1 MDNEYFI
8 TYDGELYHWGIKGM
22 KWGVRRYQNADGSL
36 TAAGKLRYSVG
47 NGGKYISKKI
57 DTKSAAKLKKL
68 QVKEA
73 AKLERLKIKEATK
86 NEKYKEKLD
95 RKKSHITNK
104 EYVKALSDE
113 KLKAINN
120 RDIAENTWLKNHP
133 EKKTVGRYIADD
145 LLKPAFEKAMKEQ
158 VNNYV
163 NKFVN
168 YSTKKVVDSILNSQD
183 FKGKS
188 KKK

>member
-1 MDNEYFI
+1 MINYEEEYLAHHG
-8 TYDGELYHWGIKGM
+8 TKGQR
-22 KWGVRRYQNADGSL
+22 WGVRRFQNSDGSL
-36 TAAGKLRYSVG
+36 TAAGKLRYSVDNVG
-47 NGGKYISKKI
+47 RSISKKV
-57 DTKSAAKLKKL
+57 DPKSAAKLKKR
-68 QVKEA
+68 QIKED
-73 AKLERLKIKEATK
+73 AKLERLKIKEAAK
-86 NEKYKEKLD
+86 NEKLEK
-95 RKKSHITNK
+95 KKSHISNK
-104 EYVKALSDE
+104 EYVKTLSDE

-163 NKFVN
+163 SKFVN
-168 YSTKKVVDSILNSQD
+168 YSTKKVVDSILNSPD
-183 FKGKS
+183 FKEKS

>member
-1 MDNEYFI
+1 MINYEEEYLAHHG
-8 TYDGELYHWGIKGM
+8 TKGQR
-22 KWGVRRYQNADGSL
+22 WGVRRFQNSDGSL
-36 TAAGKLRYSVG
+36 TAAGKLRYSVD
-47 NGGKYISKKI
+47 NGGRSISKKV
-57 DTKSAAKLKKL
+57 DPKSAAKLKKR
-68 QVKEA
+68 QVKED
-73 AKLERLKIKEATK
+73 AKLERLKIKEAAK
-86 NEKYKEKLD
+86 NEKLEE
-95 RKKSHITNK
+95 KKSHISDK
-104 EYVKALSDE
+104 EYVKTLSDE

-168 YSTKKVVDSILNSQD
+168 YSTKKVVDSILNSPD
-183 FKGKS
+183 FKEKS

>member
-1 MDNEYFI
+1 MINYEEEYLAHHG
-8 TYDGELYHWGIKGM
+8 TKGQR
-22 KWGVRRYQNADGSL
+22 WGVRRFQNSDGSL

-47 NGGKYISKKI
+47 NGGRSISKKV
-57 DTKSAAKLKKL
+57 DPKSEEKLKKR

-73 AKLERLKIKEATK
+73 AKLERLKIKEAAK
-86 NEKYKEKLD
+86 NEKLEK
-95 RKKSHITNK
+95 KKSHISNK
-104 EYVKALSDE
+104 EYVKTLSDE

-163 NKFVN
+163 SKFVN
-168 YSTKKVVDSILNSQD
+168 YSTKKVVDSILNSPD
-183 FKGKS
+183 FKEKS
-188 KKK
+188 RKK

>member
-1 MDNEYFI
+1 MINYEEEYLAHHG
-8 TYDGELYHWGIKGM
+8 TKGQR
-22 KWGVRRYQNADGSL
+22 WGVRRFQNSDGSL
-36 TAAGKLRYSVG
+36 TAAGKLRYSVD
-47 NGGKYISKKI
+47 KKV
-57 DTKSAAKLKKL
+57 DPKSAEKLKKR
-68 QVKEA
+68 QVKED
-73 AKLERLKIKEATK
+73 AKLERLKIKEASK
-86 NEKYKEKLD
+86 NENRKEKLEK
-95 RKKSHITNK
+95 KKSHISNK
-104 EYVKALSDE
+104 EYVKTLSDE

-168 YSTKKVVDSILNSQD
+168 YSTKKVVDSILNSPD
-183 FKGKS
+183 FKEKS

>member
-1 MDNEYFI
+1 MINYEEEYLAHHG
-8 TYDGELYHWGIKGM
+8 TKGQR
-22 KWGVRRYQNADGSL
+22 WGVRRFQNSDGSL

-47 NGGKYISKKI
+47 NGGRSISKKV
-57 DTKSAAKLKKL
+57 DPKSAAKLKKR
-68 QVKEA
+68 QVKED
-73 AKLERLKIKEATK
+73 AKLERLKIKEAAK
-86 NEKYKEKLD
+86 NEKLEK
-95 RKKSHITNK
+95 KKSHISNK
-104 EYVKALSDE
+104 EYVKTLSDE

-133 EKKTVGRYIADD
+133 EKKTVGKYIAND

-163 NKFVN
+163 SKFVN
-168 YSTKKVVDSILNSQD
+168 YSTKKVVDSILNSPD
-183 FKGKS
+183 FKEKS

>member
-1 MDNEYFI
+1 MINYEEEYLAHHG
-8 TYDGELYHWGIKGM
+8 TKGQR
-22 KWGVRRYQNADGSL
+22 WGVRRFQNSDGSL

-47 NGGKYISKKI
+47 NGGRSISKKV
-57 DTKSAAKLKKL
+57 DPKSEAK
-68 QVKEA
+68 ES
-73 AKLERLKIKEATK
+73 AKLERLKIKEAAK
-86 NEKYKEKLD
+86 NEKRKEKLEK
-95 RKKSHITNK
+95 KKSHISNK
-104 EYVKALSDE
+104 EYVKTLSDE

-133 EKKTVGRYIADD
+133 EKKTVGKYIAND

-163 NKFVN
+163 SKYIN
-168 YSTKKVVDSILNSQD
+168 YSTKKIVDSILNSPD
-183 FKGKS
+183 FKEKS

>member
-1 MDNEYFI
+1 MINYEEEYLAHHG
-8 TYDGELYHWGIKGM
+8 TKGQR
-22 KWGVRRYQNADGSL
+22 WGVRRFQNSDGSL
-36 TAAGKLRYSVG
+36 TAAGKLRYSVD
-47 NGGKYISKKI
+47 KKV
-57 DTKSAAKLKKL
+57 DPKSAEKLKKRH
-68 QVKEA
+68 VKED
-73 AKLERLKIKEATK
+73 AKLERLKIKEAAK
-86 NEKYKEKLD
+86 NEKRKEKLEE
-95 RKKSHITNK
+95 KKSHISNK
-104 EYVKALSDE
+104 EYVKTLSDE

-163 NKFVN
+163 SKFVN
-168 YSTKKVVDSILNSQD
+168 YSTKKVVDSILNSPN
-183 FKGKS
+183 FKEKS

>member
-1 MDNEYFI
+1 MINYEEEYLAHHG
-8 TYDGELYHWGIKGM
+8 TKG
-22 KWGVRRYQNADGSL
+22 KRKGVRRFQNSDGSL
-36 TAAGKLRYSVG
+36 TAAGKLRYSVD
-47 NGGKYISKKI
+47 KKV
-57 DTKSAAKLKKL
+57 DPKSAEKLKKR
-68 QVKEA
+68 QVKED
-73 AKLERLKIKEATK
+73 AKLERLKIKEASK
-86 NEKYKEKLD
+86 NENRKEKLEK
-95 RKKSHITNK
+95 KKSHISNK
-104 EYVKALSDE
+104 EYVKTLSDE

-168 YSTKKVVDSILNSQD
+168 YSTKKVVDSILNSPD
-183 FKGKS
+183 FKEKS

>member
-1 MDNEYFI
+1 MINYEEEYLAHHG
-8 TYDGELYHWGIKGM
+8 TKGQR
-22 KWGVRRYQNADGSL
+22 WGVRRFQNSDGSL

-47 NGGKYISKKI
+47 NGGRSISKKV
-57 DTKSAAKLKKL
+57 DPKSAAKLKK
-68 QVKEA
+68 QQIKEY
-73 AKLERLKIKEATK
+73 AKLERLKIKEAAK
-86 NEKYKEKLD
+86 NEKLEK
-95 RKKSHITNK
+95 KKSHISNK
-104 EYVKALSDE
+104 EYVKTLSDE

-133 EKKTVGRYIADD
+133 EKKTVGKYIADD

-168 YSTKKVVDSILNSQD
+168 YSTKKVVDSILNSPD
-183 FKGKS
+183 FKEKS

>member
-1 MDNEYFI
+1 MINYEEEYLAHHG
-8 TYDGELYHWGIKGM
+8 TKGQR
-22 KWGVRRYQNADGSL
+22 WGVRRFQNSDGSL

-47 NGGKYISKKI
+47 NGGRSISKKV
-57 DTKSAAKLKKL
+57 DPKSAAKLKKR

-73 AKLERLKIKEATK
+73 AKIERLKIKEAAK
-86 NEKYKEKLD
+86 NEKRKEKLEE
-95 RKKSHITNK
+95 KKSQYMNDRWGHNPD
-104 EYVKALSDE
+104 DE
-113 KLKAINN
+113 ELKKINN
-120 RDIAENTWLKNHP
+120 RTIAENTWLKNHP

-168 YSTKKVVDSILNSQD
+168 YSTKKVVDSILNSPD
-183 FKGKS
+183 FKEKS

>member
-1 MDNEYFI
+1 MINYEEEYLAHHG
-8 TYDGELYHWGIKGM
+8 TKGQRWGE
-22 KWGVRRYQNADGSL
+22 RRFQNYDGSL

-47 NGGKYISKKI
+47 NGERSIRKKV
-57 DTKSAAKLKKL
+57 DTKSASKLKK
-68 QVKEA
+68 QKAKEA
-73 AKLERLKIKEATK
+73 AKLERLKIKGAAK
-86 NEKYKEKLD
+86 NEKHKEKLEK
-95 RKKSHITNK
+95 KKSHMTNK
-104 EYVKALSDE
+104 EYVKTLSDE

-163 NKFVN
+163 SKFVN
-168 YSTKKVVDSILNSQD
+168 YSTKKVVDSILNSPD
-183 FKGKS
+183 FKEKS
-188 KKK
+188 RKK

>member
-1 MDNEYFI
+1 MINYEEEYLAHHG
-8 TYDGELYHWGIKGM
+8 TKGQR
-22 KWGVRRYQNADGSL
+22 WGVRRFQNSDGSL

-47 NGGKYISKKI
+47 DGGRSISKKV
-57 DTKSAAKLKKL
+57 DPKSAAKLKK
-68 QVKEA
+68 QQIKED
-73 AKLERLKIKEATK
+73 AKLERLKIKEAAK
-86 NEKYKEKLD
+86 NEKLEK
-95 RKKSHITNK
+95 KKSHISNK
-104 EYVKALSDE
+104 EYVKTISDE

-133 EKKTVGRYIADD
+133 EKKTVGKYIADD

-168 YSTKKVVDSILNSQD
+168 YSTKKVVDSILNSPD
-183 FKGKS
+183 FKEKS